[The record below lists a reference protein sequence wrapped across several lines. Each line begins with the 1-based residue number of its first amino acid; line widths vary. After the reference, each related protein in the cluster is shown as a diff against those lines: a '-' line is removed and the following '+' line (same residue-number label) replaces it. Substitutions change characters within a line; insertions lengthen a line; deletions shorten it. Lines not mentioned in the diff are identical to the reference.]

1 MKKLAPTIVLLLA
14 LVPGS
19 LLAQQLTDKEREHL
33 VSYLQDTQKK
43 LMKETEGLTAEQ
55 WAFKP
60 APEVWSVA
68 EVLEHIT
75 VSEKGVMEMMNGIL
89 QTPLTAEQ
97 KAEVPAKTEMIVPLM
112 RDRSQKFQAPE
123 VVQPTKQL
131 GEGSEV
137 GKAFSSTRGSMLE
150 FVKSSGA
157 DFHGN
162 GMEHPAFGA
171 LDGYQW
177 LLFIAAHAERHLMQ
191 IQEVKA
197 NPEFPKKST

>member
-1 MKKLAPTIVLLLA
+1 
-14 LVPGS
+14 
-19 LLAQQLTDKEREHL
+19 
-33 VSYLQDTQKK
+33 
-43 LMKETEGLTAEQ
+43 
-55 WAFKP
+55 
-60 APEVWSVA
+60 
-68 EVLEHIT
+68 
-75 VSEKGVMEMMNGIL
+75 MEMMNGML

-97 KAEVPAKTEMIVPLM
+97 KAEVPAKTEKIVPLM

-131 GEGSEV
+131 GEGAEV

-177 LLFIAAHAERHLMQ
+177 LLFIAAHSERHLMQ

-197 NPEFPKKST
+197 NPDFPKKST